1 MKNDDSVKILDFI
14 GKAKEALDKFLRQVP
29 RLKVTSNLAL
39 KLISTID
46 YIDYGF
52 DFSFEVTD
60 KTTLWTILGFAKN
73 TSHPS
78 RLINALLK
86 FANLSKLGKVYVVLV
101 VPWMSEKLESQCLAL
116 GLGCVDLEGN
126 GVLRF
131 GNMFARSTGKPPP
144 KQEIQ
149 SLKSLFSSKA
159 TRVLRILLRD
169 PKHFWRTQPL
179 ADAAEI
185 SLGYVHKISI
195 ALEERGWLE
204 KTRQG
209 IRLSHPKDLLETWQN
224 SYTPL
229 PRAMFYTLKHGKN
242 LQESLLGND
251 GQHWIYAGL
260 SASDWLAP
268 LVRQPNLQIL
278 ADEIGIAQLETR
290 LELKPVSSGFNVVI
304 FLDQE
309 SNILRDRFEVAS
321 GIWTS
326 SPVQTYLELAN
337 GNDRAQEAAQ
347 HLFKERIAPAWE
359 TI

>member
-1 MKNDDSVKILDFI
+1 M
-14 GKAKEALDKFLRQVP
+14 A
-29 RLKVTSNLAL
+29 
-39 KLISTID
+39 
-46 YIDYGF
+46 
-52 DFSFEVTD
+52 
-60 KTTLWTILGFAKN
+60 
-73 TSHPS
+73 
-78 RLINALLK
+78 
-86 FANLSKLGKVYVVLV
+86 
-101 VPWMSEKLESQCLAL
+101 C
-116 GLGCVDLEGN
+116 CV
-126 GVLRF
+126 
-131 GNMFARSTGKPPP
+131 FARSTGKPPP
-144 KQEIQ
+144 RQETQ

-169 PKHFWRTQPL
+169 PKQLWRTQPL

-185 SLGYVHKISI
+185 SLGYVHKISM

-209 IRLSHPKDLLETWQN
+209 IRLTHPKDLLETWQD

-229 PRAMFYTLKHGKN
+229 PKTMFYTLKHGKN

-268 LVRQPNLQIL
+268 LVRQPNLHIL
-278 ADEIGIAQLETR
+278 ADETGIAQLETR
-290 LELKPVSSGFNVVI
+290 LGLKPVSSGFNVVI

-309 SNILRDRFEVAS
+309 ANLLRDRFEVAF
-321 GIWTS
+321 GIWTT

-359 TI
+359 TR

>member
-1 MKNDDSVKILDFI
+1 MKNSDSVKILDFV
-14 GKAKEALDKFLRQVP
+14 GKAEEALDGFLRQVP
-29 RLKVTSNLAL
+29 LLKVTSNSAI
-39 KLISTID
+39 KVID
-46 YIDYGF
+46 TVGYIDYGF
-52 DFSFEVTD
+52 DFSFEVSD
-60 KTTLWTILGFAKN
+60 KTALWTILGCAKN

-78 RLINALLK
+78 RLTNTLLK
-86 FANLSKLGKVYVVLV
+86 FANLRKLGKVYVVLI

-116 GLGCVDLEGN
+116 GIGCLDLEGN

-131 GNMFARSTGKPPP
+131 GNVFARSTGNPPP
-144 KQEIQ
+144 RQETQ

-169 PKHFWRTQPL
+169 PKQFWRTQPL
-179 ADAAEI
+179 ADTAEI

-209 IRLSHPKDLLETWQN
+209 IRLTHPKDLLETWQD

-229 PRAMFYTLKHGKN
+229 PKTMFYTLKHGKN
-242 LQESLLGND
+242 LQESLLDND

-268 LVRQPNLQIL
+268 LVRQPNLHVL
-278 ADEIGIAQLETR
+278 ADETGIAQLETK
-290 LELKPVSSGFNVVI
+290 LGLKPVNSGFNVVI

-309 SNILRDRFEVAS
+309 ANLLRDRFEVAP
-321 GIWTS
+321 GIWTT

-347 HLFKERIAPAWE
+347 HLFKEHIAPAWE
-359 TI
+359 TM